1 MFDAE
6 PAATPAPGWTAVTH
20 LDRDVGRVTSL
31 AWVPEAGVAGGGMWI
46 GLALVRR
53 EVLPGTAVRA
63 AGRDAHVV
71 ELPFALP
78 VNEPARTRSHKRK
91 TRAPARAS
99 LFPTAALRPPL
110 GARRRRRLHH

>member
-53 EVLPGTAVRA
+53 EVLPGTAGRA
-63 AGRDAHVV
+63 PGRGAPAVGR
-71 ELPFALP
+71 PFPPP
-78 VNEPARTRSHKRK
+78 VNEPPRNRSPKPK
-91 TRAPARAS
+91 TPAPARAPP
-99 LFPTAALRPPL
+99 LPTAPL
-110 GARRRRRLHH
+110 QP

>member
-31 AWVPEAGVAGGGMWI
+31 AWVPEAGVAGGGLWI

-53 EVLPGTAVRA
+53 EVLPRTAGGA
-63 AGRDAHVV
+63 PGGGA
-71 ELPFALP
+71 PP
-78 VNEPARTRSHKRK
+78 VGVPLSPPRHQAPPAPWGPTK
-91 TRAPARAS
+91 TPGPAPGA
-99 LFPTAALRPPL
+99 PL
-110 GARRRRRLHH
+110 L

>member
-1 MFDAE
+1 MCSSDLNRYLRGLMFDAE
-6 PAATPAPGWTAVTH
+6 PAATPAPGWTTVTH

-31 AWVPEAGVAGGGMWI
+31 AWVPEAGVAGGGLWI

-78 VNEPARTRSHKRK
+78 VNEPA
-91 TRAPARAS
+91 
-99 LFPTAALRPPL
+99 
-110 GARRRRRLHH
+110 

>member
-53 EVLPGTAVRA
+53 EVLPGTAGRA
-63 AGRDAHVV
+63 AGRDAPVV
-71 ELPFALP
+71 GPPLPLP
-78 VNEPARTRSHKRK
+78 GNEPPRTPPPKQK
-91 TRAPARAS
+91 TRARAPAS
-99 LFPTAALRPPL
+99 LLPTPPL
-110 GARRRRRLHH
+110 PPPPP